1 MNNDGLASATRFLVL
16 SLSVF
21 FLAAAL
27 GGLALFDF
35 DTTRDRVLWVGFLGV
50 GAALMLF
57 GQLKLP
63 RSSRSA
69 AVVSLGAI
77 LGGVPLFWTLVIPI
91 AVAAVIAC
99 SFALAR
105 GPARA

>member
-1 MNNDGLASATRFLVL
+1 
-16 SLSVF
+16 
-21 FLAAAL
+21 
-27 GGLALFDF
+27 
-35 DTTRDRVLWVGFLGV
+35 
-50 GAALMLF
+50 MLF
-57 GQLKLP
+57 AQLKLP

-69 AVVSLGAI
+69 ALVSLGAI
-77 LGGVPLFWTLVIPI
+77 LGGVPLFWTIVIPI